1 MVTPSSVQLVRRDPW
16 VTVKLLL
23 LDGGLSWLQNL
34 VAFTILHHVT
44 PLTYAVASATKRI
57 SIITFSLILLRN
69 PVTLPNVV
77 GMSMA
82 IVGVLGYNKVWVD
95 FV

>member
-1 MVTPSSVQLVRRDPW
+1 M
-16 VTVKLLL
+16 
-23 LDGGLSWLQNL
+23 QNL

-57 SIITFSLILLRN
+57 SIITVSLLLLRN

-77 GMSMA
+77 GMFMA
-82 IVGVLGYNKVWVD
+82 IMGVLGYNKVCPSWS
-95 FV
+95 FAFTICLSYNF